1 MSYSNSDG
9 SGWVSLIIL
18 VMMGFFYLIFTG
30 INDMRK
36 GPSNTLTITTVVTG
50 TNVSGG
56 DWPDHYLQ
64 TEAGTKRICDRNT
77 EIYHN
82 ARTNSIYELK
92 MYKPV
97 AQSRCVFEARYIG
110 PANKAKGK
118 TEINID
124 NKGTV
129 NIEHADQVIQ
139 K

>member
-64 TEAGTKRICDRNT
+64 TEAG
-77 EIYHN
+77 
-82 ARTNSIYELK
+82 NSIYELK